1 MSVTNFNVAN
11 VNINSFAPEPVK
23 EVKIEKRLTTE
34 EYVRKYFSDKP
45 ILAEVARCE
54 SRFRQVDKK
63 GETLTGAVNEFD
75 KGVMQINEY
84 YHGDRAEALGLD
96 IHTLE
101 GNAKYARFL
110 FEKEGLRPWNSS
122 SKCWKQT
129 QAYRDYADGVH
140 LLAINQ

>member
-1 MSVTNFNVAN
+1 MTVTNFNVAN
-11 VNINSFAPEPVK
+11 LDMRSFSVDTEK
-23 EVKIEKRLTTE
+23 EIKIERTITTE

-54 SRFRQVDKK
+54 SRFRQVDKS
-63 GETLTGAVNEFD
+63 GETLVGVVNQSD

-84 YHGDRAEALGLD
+84 YHGDRAEALDFD

-101 GNAKYARFL
+101 GNARYARYL

-122 SKCWKQT
+122 SRCWKRT
-129 QAYRDYADGVH
+129 QAYRDYMEGPQ
-140 LLAINQ
+140 LAINK